1 VRPSRHYASTVS
13 AELSAHKA
21 SPERQWWLRTLAI
34 FQSPRAVFAALR
46 DDSEEQAAARQEPVL
61 ALVFL
66 AGIAGVLSARETGRL
81 LDYREIDAVLV
92 AVVTFLS
99 GGIYAFV
106 TYWLGGAL
114 LHLGIRAAGGEGSY
128 RRSRHVLAFAAA
140 PLALSLLLVW
150 PLRLA
155 VYGGDSF
162 RAGGADEGAGYWIFT
177 GISIGFAA
185 WAFVLLVLGVSVVQR
200 WTLGRAAVSIA
211 LIGLT
216 LAIITT
222 ALLIPLSTRS

>member
-1 VRPSRHYASTVS
+1 MSAAEPAFQQS
-13 AELSAHKA
+13 AEREKA
-21 SPERQWWLRTLAI
+21 WWLRTLAI
-34 FQSPRAVFAALR
+34 FQSPRPVFRALR
-46 DDSEEQAAARQEPVL
+46 DDSDEEAAARSEPVL
-61 ALVFL
+61 AIVFL

-81 LDYREIDAVLV
+81 LDYWEVDAVLV

-128 RRSRHVLAFAAA
+128 RRSRHVLAFSAA
-140 PLALSLLLVW
+140 PLALSLLLLW
-150 PLRLA
+150 PVRLA

-162 RAGGADEGAGYWIFT
+162 RQGGADEGAGYWIFT
-177 GISIGFAA
+177 GLSIAFAV
-185 WAFVLLVLGVSVVQR
+185 WAGVLLVLGVGVVQR
-200 WTLGRAAVSIA
+200 WTIGRAAVSVA
-211 LIGLT
+211 LIALT

-222 ALLIPLSTRS
+222 ALLIPLSTR

>member
-1 VRPSRHYASTVS
+1 VS
-13 AELSAHKA
+13 ADPAVTRTN
-21 SPERQWWLRTLAI
+21 PEREWWLRTLAI

-46 DDSEEQAAARQEPVL
+46 DDSDEQAAARQEPVL
-61 ALVFL
+61 AIVFL
-66 AGIAGVLSARETGRL
+66 AGIAGVLSASETGRL

-106 TYWLGGAL
+106 SYWLGGAL
-114 LHLGIRAAGGEGSY
+114 LHLGMRAAGGHGSY
-128 RRSRHVLAFAAA
+128 RRSRHLLAFAAT

-177 GISIGFAA
+177 GISIAFAA
-185 WAFVLLVLGVSVVQR
+185 WAATLLVLGVSIVQR
-200 WTLGRAAVSIA
+200 WTLGRAVVSIA

-216 LAIITT
+216 LAIVTA
-222 ALLIPLSTRS
+222 ALLIPLSTRG

>member
-1 VRPSRHYASTVS
+1 VS
-13 AELSAHKA
+13 ADPAVTRA
-21 SPERQWWLRTLAI
+21 SPEREWWLRTLAI

-46 DDSEEQAAARQEPVL
+46 DDSDEQAGARQEPVL
-61 ALVFL
+61 AIVYL

-81 LDYREIDAVLV
+81 LDYWEIDAVLV

-106 TYWLGGAL
+106 TYWLGGVL

-140 PLALSLLLVW
+140 PLALSLVLVW
-150 PLRLA
+150 PIRLA

-162 RAGGADEGAGYWIFT
+162 RAGGADEGAGHWIFT
-177 GISIGFAA
+177 GISIAFAV
-185 WAFVLLVLGVSVVQR
+185 WAFALLVLGVSIVQR
-200 WTLGRAAVSIA
+200 WTLGRTAVALA
-211 LIGLT
+211 LIALT

-222 ALLIPLSTRS
+222 ALVIPLSSRG

>member
-1 VRPSRHYASTVS
+1 MS
-13 AELSAHKA
+13 AEAPPAAAVSR
-21 SPERQWWLRTLAI
+21 ERQWWLRTLAI
-34 FQSPRAVFAALR
+34 FQSPRPVFRALR
-46 DDSEEQAAARQEPVL
+46 DDSDEEAAARSEPVL
-61 ALVFL
+61 AIVFL

-81 LDYREIDAVLV
+81 LDYWEVDAVLV

-114 LHLGIRAAGGEGSY
+114 LHFGIRAAGGEGSY

-140 PLALSLLLVW
+140 PLALSLLLLW
-150 PLRLA
+150 PVRLA

-162 RAGGADEGAGYWIFT
+162 RQGGADEGAGYWIFT
-177 GISIGFAA
+177 GLSIAFAV
-185 WAFVLLVLGVSVVQR
+185 WAGVLLVLGVGVVQR
-200 WTLGRAAVSIA
+200 WTIGRAAVSVA
-211 LIGLT
+211 LIALT

-222 ALLIPLSTRS
+222 ALLIPLSTR

>member
-1 VRPSRHYASTVS
+1 MNAPARAA
-13 AELSAHKA
+13 AEV

-46 DDSEEQAAARQEPVL
+46 DDSDEQAAARQEPVL
-61 ALVFL
+61 AIVFL
-66 AGIAGVLSARETGRL
+66 AGIAGVLSARQTGRL
-81 LDYREIDAVLV
+81 LDYWEVDAVLV

-106 TYWLGGAL
+106 SYWLGGAL
-114 LHLGIRAAGGEGSY
+114 LHFGIRAAGGEGSY
-128 RRSRHVLAFAAA
+128 RRSRHLLAFAAA

-162 RAGGADEGAGYWIFT
+162 RIGGADEGTGYWVFT
-177 GISIGFAA
+177 ALSIAFAA
-185 WAFVLLVLGVSVVQR
+185 WAATLLVLGVGVVQR
-200 WTLGRAAVSIA
+200 WTFGRTLVSLA
-211 LIGLT
+211 LIALT

-222 ALLIPLSTRS
+222 ALLIPLSAGG

>member
-1 VRPSRHYASTVS
+1 MS
-13 AELSAHKA
+13 AEPGRDERS

-34 FQSPRAVFAALR
+34 FQSPRPVFRALR
-46 DDSEEQAAARQEPVL
+46 DDSDEEAAARSEPVL
-61 ALVFL
+61 AIVFL

-81 LDYREIDAVLV
+81 LDYWEVDAVLV

-128 RRSRHVLAFAAA
+128 RRSRHLLAFSAA
-140 PLALSLLLVW
+140 PLALSLLLLW
-150 PLRLA
+150 PVRLA

-162 RAGGADEGAGYWIFT
+162 RQGGADEGTGYWIFT
-177 GISIGFAA
+177 GLSIAFAV
-185 WAFVLLVLGVSVVQR
+185 WAGVLLVLGVGVVQR
-200 WTLGRAAVSIA
+200 WTIGRAAVSVA
-211 LIGLT
+211 LIALT

-222 ALLIPLSTRS
+222 ALLIPLSTR

>member
-1 VRPSRHYASTVS
+1 VS
-13 AELSAHKA
+13 ADPAVTRP

-34 FQSPRAVFAALR
+34 FQSPRPVFRALR
-46 DDSEEQAAARQEPVL
+46 DDSDEEAAARSEPVL
-61 ALVFL
+61 AIVFL

-81 LDYREIDAVLV
+81 LDYWEVDAVLV

-128 RRSRHVLAFAAA
+128 RRSRHLLAFSAA
-140 PLALSLLLVW
+140 PLALSLLLLW
-150 PLRLA
+150 PVRLA

-162 RAGGADEGAGYWIFT
+162 RQGGADEGTGYWIFT
-177 GISIGFAA
+177 GLSIAFAA
-185 WAFVLLVLGVSVVQR
+185 WAGVLLVLGVGVVQR
-200 WTLGRAAVSIA
+200 WTIGRAAVSVA
-211 LIGLT
+211 LIALT

-222 ALLIPLSTRS
+222 ALLIPLSTR

>member
-1 VRPSRHYASTVS
+1 VSTIPGVR
-13 AELSAHKA
+13 EA

-61 ALVFL
+61 AIVFL

-81 LDYREIDAVLV
+81 LDPWEIDAVLV
-92 AVVTFLS
+92 AVVVFLS
-99 GGIYAFV
+99 GGFYAFV
-106 TYWLGGAL
+106 SYWLGGGL

-128 RRSRHVLAFAAA
+128 RRSRHILAFAAA

-150 PLRLA
+150 PVRLA
-155 VYGGDSF
+155 VYKGDSF
-162 RAGGADEGAGYWIFT
+162 RTGGADEGAGFWVFT
-177 GISIGFAA
+177 GISIAFAA
-185 WAFVLLVLGVSVVQR
+185 WALALLVLGVSIVQR
-200 WTLGRAAVSIA
+200 WTIGRAAVSIA

-216 LAIITT
+216 LAIVTT
-222 ALLIPLSTRS
+222 ALLIPLSTRG